1 MVESPIIAPE
11 LAAEFPEIKTFS
23 GQGIDDPTSTLRFDV
38 TPAGLHA
45 QVLSSD
51 GAWYIDP
58 YYHLDDSVY
67 ASYFAASA
75 NAGDLASRQRLF
87 ARMYEEL
94 KRLARRQLAQ
104 AGASTLDTTGLVH
117 EAYLKLVGAD
127 EVALCD
133 RAHLLALAGKAM
145 REILIDHA
153 RARSAEK
160 RGAGAAAVTLNGA
173 ADVAGEGM
181 SPEDLLRLNDAIEI
195 VANNEPRLVSLIELR
210 VFAGL
215 EIAEISALQSVSER
229 TLNRDWQRA
238 RARLFALM
246 NTQD

>member
-1 MVESPIIAPE
+1 MNKSIGIGGGQTTSFASRAEKARRRSLRTIYALLSGNGIKLSPDRGRWGLDGVESGIAE
-11 LAAEFPEIKTFS
+11 LIAA
-23 GQGIDDPTSTLRFDV
+23 
-38 TPAGLHA
+38 
-45 QVLSSD
+45 
-51 GAWYIDP
+51 
-58 YYHLDDSVY
+58 
-67 ASYFAASA
+67 A

-195 VANNEPRLVSLIELR
+195 VANNEPRLVNLIELR